1 MAGDWMKVELELPDK
16 PEVHFIAS
24 ALTLDPAAV
33 VGHLIKVW
41 AWFNKHT
48 QDGHAQGVTHALLDR
63 ITGVTGMG
71 ETMMSAGWL
80 EQHDNMLCMPK
91 FDRHTSESAK
101 KRALASNRQSRKRHA
116 ESVTKALPEKRREEI
131 KELGP
136 TLRKKPASACPETF
150 EVNDVMAQWA
160 VSQGLPEGRVIPE
173 TEKFL
178 DHWRA
183 VGKVRTDWDAT
194 WRNWI
199 RKAVEFRAK

>member
-1 MAGDWMKVELELPDK
+1 MKVELELPDK
-16 PEVHFIAS
+16 PEVHFIAG
-24 ALTLDPAAV
+24 ALKLDPAAV
-33 VGHLIKVW
+33 VGHLFKVW

-48 QDGHAQGVTHALLDR
+48 EDGHAHGVTPALLDR

-71 ETMMSAGWL
+71 EVMMSAGWL

-101 KRALASNRQSRKRHA
+101 KRALATNRQSRKRHA
-116 ESVTKALPEKRREEI
+116 ENVTKTLPEKRREEI
-131 KELGP
+131 KELGANRAP
-136 TLRKKPASACPETF
+136 RKKPACACPETF

-160 VSQGLPEGRVIPE
+160 VSEGLPSERVIPE

-183 VGKVRTDWDAT
+183 TGKLRNDWDAT

-199 RKAVEFRAK
+199 RKAIEFRASR